1 MKHFR
6 WFTEHPGISK
16 EALGSMLRMQRGF
29 MPDSNLPDSYEAAL
43 QAIEP
48 YLVDTIVY
56 DVCTNDC
63 IVFRKEHAESA
74 QCPKCGSNRYIAPG
88 SEVAVRKFTYLPL
101 KPRLARLFGTASTAA
116 VLQAHATAERGAKVY
131 DIQQSSAWDAAYG
144 QDGVFGRDPRGISL
158 ALCTDGVNPWAHNK
172 VTYVTGFGK
181 TLHKAG
187 EHVLMY
193 MLIKINISINM
204 YTKVIFKTPIT
215 LEWNRAWLWF
225 RYYSI
230 LWNKPFNVVPKS
242 QCSFVEGFPKTGHI
256 FHVAHHAHTAKS
268 AQAFTKS
275 LF

>member
-1 MKHFR
+1 
-6 WFTEHPGISK
+6 
-16 EALGSMLRMQRGF
+16 

-63 IVFRKEHAESA
+63 IVFRKEHAEST

-88 SEVAVRKFTYLPL
+88 SEVAVRKFNYLPL

-172 VTYVTGFGK
+172 VTYSMWPIML
-181 TLHKAG
+181 TLLNLPRH
-187 EHVLMY
+187 LQ
-193 MLIKINISINM
+193 
-204 YTKVIFKTPIT
+204 
-215 LEWNRAWLWF
+215 NRF
-225 RYYSI
+225 SSI
-230 LWNKPFNVVPKS
+230 LLIGIVPGNGTQEAHDLNPYIDIMVDEMLEMSSSKMFDAYQNAPFECKVS
-242 QCSFVEGFPKTGHI
+242 ILLYILELGR
-256 FHVAHHAHTAKS
+256 
-268 AQAFTKS
+268 
-275 LF
+275 